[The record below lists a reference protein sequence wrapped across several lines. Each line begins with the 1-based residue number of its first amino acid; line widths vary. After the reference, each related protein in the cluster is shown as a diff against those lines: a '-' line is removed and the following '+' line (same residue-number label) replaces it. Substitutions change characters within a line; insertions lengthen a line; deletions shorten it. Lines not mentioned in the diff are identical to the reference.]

1 MVILQVVNTCF
12 FMNQDC
18 KPVLH
23 FTFGMMLASVVAFL
37 MHPLLWIQAGP
48 YFDWSFLWVGV
59 LYIFVYGAVGMF
71 IRWKWWRYTWKKQAI
86 IVLFIVNTILAIAL
100 LIDLYW
106 PRYIEID
113 GVRERWYMDGLTG
126 MMILST
132 SAVAALFSAIPISLC
147 CYWFKRN
154 RE

>member
-12 FMNQDC
+12 LMNQDC

-37 MHPLLWIQAGP
+37 MHPLLWGP
-48 YFDWSFLWVGV
+48 DFDWRFLSVGV

-86 IVLFIVNTILAIAL
+86 IVFFIVNTILAIAL
-100 LIDLYW
+100 LIDLYR

-113 GVRERWYMDGLTG
+113 GVRERLYMDGLTG
-126 MMILST
+126 MVFLLI

>member
-12 FMNQDC
+12 LMNQDC

-37 MHPLLWIQAGP
+37 MHPLLWWP
-48 YFDWSFLWVGV
+48 DFDWSFLSVGV

-86 IVLFIVNTILAIAL
+86 IVFFIVNTILAIAL
-100 LIDLYW
+100 LIDLHW

-113 GVRERWYMDGLTG
+113 GVRERLDMDGLTG
-126 MMILST
+126 MVFLLI

>member
-12 FMNQDC
+12 LMNQDC

-86 IVLFIVNTILAIAL
+86 IVFFIVNTILAIAL
-100 LIDLYW
+100 LIDLYR

-126 MMILST
+126 MVFLLI

>member
-1 MVILQVVNTCF
+1 
-12 FMNQDC
+12 MNQDC

-37 MHPLLWIQAGP
+37 MDPLLWWPG
-48 YFDWSFLWVGV
+48 FDWRFLSVGV

-86 IVLFIVNTILAIAL
+86 IVFFIVNTILAIAL
-100 LIDLYW
+100 LIDLHW
-106 PRYIEID
+106 PQYIEID
-113 GVRERWYMDGLTG
+113 GARERWYMDGLTG
-126 MMILST
+126 MVFLLT

>member
-1 MVILQVVNTCF
+1 
-12 FMNQDC
+12 MNQDC

-37 MHPLLWIQAGP
+37 MHPLLWWPG
-48 YFDWSFLWVGV
+48 FDWRFLSVGV

-86 IVLFIVNTILAIAL
+86 IVFFIVNTILAIAL
-100 LIDLYW
+100 LIDLYR

-126 MMILST
+126 MVFLLI

>member
-1 MVILQVVNTCF
+1 MDTGRALFLLEFPLGGRFVHSCLWRRWHVYPVEMVEVYLEETSN
-12 FMNQDC
+12 
-18 KPVLH
+18 H
-23 FTFGMMLASVVAFL
+23 RA
-37 MHPLLWIQAGP
+37 
-48 YFDWSFLWVGV
+48 
-59 LYIFVYGAVGMF
+59 LYC
-71 IRWKWWRYTWKKQAI
+71 
-86 IVLFIVNTILAIAL
+86 NTILAISL
-100 LIDLYW
+100 LIYLHW

>member
-71 IRWKWWRYTWKKQAI
+71 IRWKWWYLEETSNYRALYCQYN
-86 IVLFIVNTILAIAL
+86 LGYRSSNLPLLASV
-100 LIDLYW
+100 Y
-106 PRYIEID
+106 
-113 GVRERWYMDGLTG
+113 
-126 MMILST
+126 
-132 SAVAALFSAIPISLC
+132 
-147 CYWFKRN
+147 
-154 RE
+154 

>member
-1 MVILQVVNTCF
+1 
-12 FMNQDC
+12 MNQDC

-48 YFDWSFLWVGV
+48 YFDWSFLWVCV

-100 LIDLYW
+100 LIYLYW